1 MSGWTQHRVPLLAQ
15 RLAEIRAQLQAV
27 APELVEA
34 QVRAVASMADVV
46 RAAAKHAPPEGQP

>member
-1 MSGWTQHRVPLLAQ
+1 MSGWTQPRIPLLAQ

-34 QVRAVASMADVV
+34 QVRAVRSMADVV
-46 RAAAKHAPPEGQP
+46 SAAAKHTPPEGRP